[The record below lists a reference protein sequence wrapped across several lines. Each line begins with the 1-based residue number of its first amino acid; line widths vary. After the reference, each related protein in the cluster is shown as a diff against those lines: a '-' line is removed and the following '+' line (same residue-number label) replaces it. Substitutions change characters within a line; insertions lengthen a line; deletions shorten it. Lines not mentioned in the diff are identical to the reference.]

1 VKGITTL
8 HNSLYAQQKCCFK
21 HMLGVW
27 IVIHVKSLCHLL
39 AVIKCR
45 QARVKSPISI
55 TEDYFHILFTVL
67 RVNNE
72 PTDAYSTSSLY
83 YVLLITADL

>member
-1 VKGITTL
+1 MKEITAL
-8 HNSLYAQQKCCFK
+8 HNSLYAQQKCRFK

-27 IVIHVKSLCHLL
+27 IVIHVRLLCHLL

-45 QARVKSPISI
+45 KARVKFPISI
-55 TEDYFHILFTVL
+55 AGEYFHILFTVL
-67 RVNNE
+67 SVNNE
-72 PTDAYSTSSLY
+72 PTDAYSTLSLY

>member
-1 VKGITTL
+1 
-8 HNSLYAQQKCCFK
+8 LYAQQKCRFK

-27 IVIHVKSLCHLL
+27 IVLHVKLMCHLL
-39 AVIKCR
+39 AVIICR
-45 QARVKSPISI
+45 QTRVKFPIFISG
-55 TEDYFHILFTVL
+55 EYFHIFFAVL
-67 RVNNE
+67 TVNNE

>member
-1 VKGITTL
+1 M
-8 HNSLYAQQKCCFK
+8 F
-21 HMLGVW
+21 GVW
-27 IVIHVKSLCHLL
+27 IVLRVKLLCHLL

-45 QARVKSPISI
+45 QARVKFPIFI
-55 TEDYFHILFTVL
+55 AGEYFHIFFTVL

>member
-1 VKGITTL
+1 
-8 HNSLYAQQKCCFK
+8 
-21 HMLGVW
+21 MLGAW
-27 IVIHVKSLCHLL
+27 IVIHVKLLCHLL

-45 QARVKSPISI
+45 QARVKFPIFI
-55 TEDYFHILFTVL
+55 AGAYFYILFTVL

-83 YVLLITADL
+83 YILLITADL